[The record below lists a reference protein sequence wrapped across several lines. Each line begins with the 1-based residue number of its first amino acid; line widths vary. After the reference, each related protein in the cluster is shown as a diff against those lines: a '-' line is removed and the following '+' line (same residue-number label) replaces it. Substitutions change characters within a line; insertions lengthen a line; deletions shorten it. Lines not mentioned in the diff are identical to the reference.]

1 MPSIRSVA
9 IVAIFWMGV
18 PSCGTA
24 QTIRRTTLDSVAVRP
39 AALADSAPVYRAAL
53 EGALDSLLA
62 MAGSSR
68 YYIQIAHE
76 AVPSATELI
85 ASIIRAGRAKGWC
98 VWDRRDSCPT
108 HGHFAIELG
117 RLTLHTGDSAS
128 VPFSIGRVGDKPERN
143 ISNTADAWLRWR
155 AMEVGI
161 WPEPHYVIDGA
172 FGIYQPPAIVLR
184 RDGSRWKALALIPR
198 TASPL
203 MIDVGR

>member
-24 QTIRRTTLDSVAVRP
+24 QTIRRTTADSVVLQP
-39 AALADSAPVYRAAL
+39 PALADSVPVYRAAL
-53 EGALDSLLA
+53 AGALDSLRSV
-62 MAGSSR
+62 AGSSR
-68 YYIQIAHE
+68 YYIQIPHE
-76 AVPSATELI
+76 ALPAARELI
-85 ASIIRAGRAKGWC
+85 PPIIRAGRARGWC
-98 VWDRRDSCPT
+98 VWDRKESCLSR
-108 HGHFAIELG
+108 GHFAIVLG
-117 RLTLHTGDSAS
+117 RLTLHTADSAS
-128 VPFSIGRVGDKPERN
+128 VPFSIGRVGDKPRRD
-143 ISNTADAWLRWR
+143 ISNTADEWRKWR

-161 WPEPHYVIDGA
+161 WPEPHYVIDGV